1 MEWLPRGLPSIHAP
15 IPICGESLV
24 KSFQKVAL
32 LYGIWIQ
39 LLAEDRFTVAYGK
52 GFYTNILFYNIV
64 HTRMKEE
71 NSLV

>member
-1 MEWLPRGLPSIHAP
+1 MMEWLPRGLPSIHAP

-39 LLAEDRFTVAYGK
+39 LLAEDRFTVA
-52 GFYTNILFYNIV
+52 
-64 HTRMKEE
+64 
-71 NSLV
+71 

>member
-32 LYGIWIQ
+32 LCGIQ